1 MSTVSSTTA
10 TQNTTTSTLSTT
22 TPSVAAS
29 IAPFTT
35 DNYTARASTSAYQVP
50 ESSIANFNQWLADNA
65 NVKWYAK
72 NDGVKQTY
80 ISLAANEP
88 RPADAV
94 PVTDSELH
102 IVYASLQPSLQQS
115 LVDHAMARALDEQ
128 LQAAG
133 FTSVT
138 NSLRTI
144 PEVNVNADLSS
155 LSQDELLQLLK
166 QLVQVGQSLKT
177 ATMSGDLADQQ
188 SKALQLGFS
197 VEMLTQALALQATFD
212 AESQAM
218 QAAFDAQTEAAAK
231 AAAEA
236 AEAAAKAAKDGS
248 AAPPPPPT
256 ILPPDP
262 GSAADNPLM
271 EAFRV
276 AISLIVADASLQVEI
291 AQSQYAASATAV
303 LTPRQLS
310 DLTSTSFSAFVKS
323 LQASAD
329 LGFLA
334 TSAEL
339 QFGKVTDVVQTENAY
354 VLSTSA
360 GATRNT
366 QIAAV
371 QAQLEQA
378 INDPAV
384 SANFA
389 DALAANAD
397 SLGTAD
403 IAQYEQTRLY
413 TALTAAITQALLANP
428 EALNTVASGAVD
440 AGNRFFEL
448 LTNDYEGAE
457 SQDAASREQFS

>member
-177 ATMSGDLADQQ
+177 VAMSGDLADQQ

-218 QAAFDAQTEAAAK
+218 QEAYDAQTEAAAK

-236 AEAAAKAAKDGS
+236 AAKAAEDGS
-248 AAPPPPPT
+248 AAPQPT

-378 INDPAV
+378 ISDPAV

-403 IAQYEQTRLY
+403 IAQYEQTQLY
-413 TALTAAITQALLANP
+413 NALTAAITQALLANP
-428 EALNTVASGAVD
+428 EALITVASGAVD

-448 LTNDYEGAE
+448 LTNDYQGAE
-457 SQDAASREQFS
+457 SQDAARSEQFS